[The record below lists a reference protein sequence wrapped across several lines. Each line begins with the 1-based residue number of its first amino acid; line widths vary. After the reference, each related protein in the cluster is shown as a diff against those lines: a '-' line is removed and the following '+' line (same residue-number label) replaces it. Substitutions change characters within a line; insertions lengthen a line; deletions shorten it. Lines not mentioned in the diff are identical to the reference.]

1 VVRSA
6 GAALAALATGELPIL
21 APSDWLR
28 GADPLPHSWDV
39 TSDSIAAWVAG
50 EVGAERLVLAKA
62 AKVDLS
68 ALVDPHFARALPE
81 GVKALIAEPSEL
93 AAVLGV
99 S

>member
-1 VVRSA
+1 M
-6 GAALAALATGELPIL
+6 LPIL
-21 APSDWLR
+21 APSTWLR
-28 GADPLPHSWDV
+28 RSDPLPHSWDV

-62 AKVDLS
+62 AKADLS

-81 GVKALIAEPSEL
+81 GIEALIVEPSEL
-93 AAVLGV
+93 AGALIV